1 MSEITGKQIAQTAK
15 QMFGT
20 DQITQEQLAYVIDML
35 RPSSYLLRNHTIKNH
50 PITFAIQNR
59 DMEKALSHRP
69 WQVQIIN
76 DLHTNLAII
85 KSRQLGLSELGVGKL
100 LHFVDTRSY
109 DAVKAL
115 YTFPTNEQMRKFVQT
130 RLDPVLERGYYSTIV
145 DKDINSLTAK
155 RIRDSYIYFRSSSRP
170 GALEGE

>member
-1 MSEITGKQIAQTAK
+1 MSEITGKQIAHTAK

-115 YTFPTNEQMRKFVQT
+115 YTFPK
-130 RLDPVLERGYYSTIV
+130 LCGD
-145 DKDINSLTAK
+145 
-155 RIRDSYIYFRSSSRP
+155 
-170 GALEGE
+170 

>member
-69 WQVQIIN
+69 WQVSMVN
-76 DLHTNLAII
+76 DQSKNVAII
-85 KSRQLGLSELGVGKL
+85 KSRQLGLTK
-100 LHFVDTRSY
+100 
-109 DAVKAL
+109 
-115 YTFPTNEQMRKFVQT
+115 
-130 RLDPVLERGYYSTIV
+130 
-145 DKDINSLTAK
+145 
-155 RIRDSYIYFRSSSRP
+155 
-170 GALEGE
+170 

>member
-69 WQVQIIN
+69 WQVSIVN
-76 DLHTNLAII
+76 STHKNLAII

-100 LHFVDTRSY
+100 LHFVDTHSY

-115 YTFPTNEQMRKFVQT
+115 YTFPKLCGDLSSDT
-130 RLDPVLERGYYSTIV
+130 LD
-145 DKDINSLTAK
+145 
-155 RIRDSYIYFRSSSRP
+155 
-170 GALEGE
+170 

>member
-69 WQVQIIN
+69 WQVSILN
-76 DLHTNLAII
+76 TDHKDVAII
-85 KSRQLGLSELGVGKL
+85 KSRQLGLTK
-100 LHFVDTRSY
+100 
-109 DAVKAL
+109 
-115 YTFPTNEQMRKFVQT
+115 
-130 RLDPVLERGYYSTIV
+130 
-145 DKDINSLTAK
+145 
-155 RIRDSYIYFRSSSRP
+155 
-170 GALEGE
+170 